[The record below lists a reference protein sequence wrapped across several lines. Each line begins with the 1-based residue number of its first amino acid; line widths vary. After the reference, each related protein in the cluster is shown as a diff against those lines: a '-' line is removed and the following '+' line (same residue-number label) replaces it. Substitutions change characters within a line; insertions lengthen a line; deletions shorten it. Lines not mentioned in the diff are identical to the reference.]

1 MSAVLLRFGKDPI
14 TILVS
19 KIKSISAKD
28 DSVIVTIES
37 GLVLIG
43 TELTL

>member
-14 TILVS
+14 TISVS